1 MSLVVNS
8 ILSLAPF
15 MKERKEER
23 KTERKSKKGRRERE
37 RERERDW
44 SVVVCLP
51 WLERQHHSLLFKTP
65 LFFFFFNFWFG
76 KGWIRITLQRSIWK
90 N

>member
-37 RERERDW
+37 RERERLVSG
-44 SVVVCLP
+44 SVLALVGAP
-51 WLERQHHSLLFKTP
+51 APFP
-65 LFFFFFNFWFG
+65 AF
-76 KGWIRITLQRSIWK
+76 
-90 N
+90 